1 MPVRAVIFDYGKVLS
16 ALPDADAHTALVE
29 TAGLPDEVFEE
40 HYWAHRHAYDLG
52 ELNGHTFWEAVARSA
67 GIVLS
72 PEQVEVLNRHDARM
86 WTNLNQP
93 MVDWASALQRAGIR
107 TAILSNMGDVIHAS
121 MQNQFPWLSGFDHL
135 LWSYK
140 LRLAKPDPAIFHHA
154 VRELGVPPQDTLF
167 IDDIPVNIE
176 SARSVGLDGIL
187 FETVPQLRRE
197 LAARGLEGALPF
209 PVD

>member
-52 ELNGHTFWEAVARSA
+52 ELNGHTFWEAVARGA

-72 PEQVEVLNRHDARM
+72 PDQVDVLNRHDARM

-93 MVDWASALQRAGIR
+93 MVDWAAALQRAGIR

-121 MQNQFPWLSGFDHL
+121 MQTQFPWLSGFDHL
-135 LWSYK
+135 LWSYQ

-154 VRELGVPPQDTLF
+154 VRQLGIAPEETLF

-176 SARSVGLDGIL
+176 SARAVGLDGIL

-197 LAARGLEGALPF
+197 LSARGLEGALPF